1 MSMNVEQVRELQK
14 SWFGTK
20 DDQDK
25 KLSESEPK
33 KEVSS
38 TESEVKDTAST
49 DSNVT
54 PDGEKA
60 NDDVP
65 PKSDKTTGS
74 DEPEDKKDKADVED
88 KDKKSTEDKK
98 DPNPQDKSSEKK
110 GSDSKD
116 PKDKKKPTK
125 REERDYAFLRLKNKT
140 KAQIAERD
148 KRIAELEAE
157 LKKRDGLEEKHF
169 LKQDGTLDSASFVKS
184 EFEKRD
190 MKNELDQIKKM
201 NESDQKRLIE
211 EEDEI
216 ITQRCFGE
224 GEEYNSYRNLLAK
237 NGTIFE
243 TELDKADPEHVIK
256 NYLGT
261 LNEYPVVIR
270 RLMTD
275 LPLLSR
281 LFRSKDPDAL
291 KYNIRVISDEILDE
305 FHKARSQSPT
315 SVKEEK
321 ETKVEETT
329 GQTVDQTEQK
339 IPVIGRQ
346 IKSNSNA
353 NGANVSLLRDWDS
366 INRTIANK
374 HKW

>member
-14 SWFGTK
+14 NWFGEK
-20 DDQDK
+20 DDQNN

-33 KEVSS
+33 KEVPS

-65 PKSDKTTGS
+65 PKSDKAAGS
-74 DEPEDKKDKADVED
+74 DEPEDKKDKAEED
-88 KDKKSTEDKK
+88 KDKKSPEDKK

-116 PKDKKKPTK
+116 SKDKKKPTK

-201 NESDQKRLIE
+201 NESDQQKLIE

-224 GEEYNSYRNLLAK
+224 GEEYNSYRDLLAK
-237 NGTIFE
+237 NGKIFE

-261 LNEYPVVIR
+261 LNEYPVVLR

-305 FHKARSQSPT
+305 FHKARTPSPT
-315 SVKEEK
+315 QTEK
-321 ETKVEETT
+321 KVEETPA
-329 GQTVDQTEQK
+329 QPVDQTEQK

-353 NGANVSLLRDWDS
+353 NGANVSLLKDWDS